1 MIYDEKKEIKKK
13 YDDMIYEM
21 MIYIYMIKRKYHD
34 MIYEMM
40 IYIW

>member
-40 IYIW
+40 IYI